1 MAQSSGFFNALKTE
15 AGYDRKYNAD
25 DYSKGLK
32 DVVNNGILKKESG
45 QELYVRSSGGMNLSI
60 DVGGAWIEGHW
71 FFSDTSFTD
80 FSVPAAPVGDM
91 GRIDRVVLRLDTSVS
106 KRSIE
111 FAYKKGNPAQQPT
124 APELTRSGA
133 VYELALADI
142 TVNAGV
148 TSISQ
153 SNIKDQRSDA
163 DLCGMILTSNDI
175 RANIS
180 TIQNEISETK
190 ALTFVPL
197 GEMSTNV
204 AKAVINTSTLPVS
217 GLKVGA
223 WKNDNELYAVIPM
236 SLTGTTN
243 GQFGITGILY
253 SAENATWFAS
263 LKTYVKA
270 EIVYSDTTRNVKAA
284 FLNFGIGSTI
294 TINHGITSEADFI
307 LYIHARKG

>member
-15 AGYDRKYNAD
+15 SGYDRKYNAD

-111 FAYKKGNPAQQPT
+111 FAYKEGDPAQQPT

-153 SNIKDQRSDA
+153 SNIKDQRSNV
-163 DLCGMILTSNDI
+163 DLCGIILTINDLK
-175 RANIS
+175 ANINAV
-180 TIQNEISETK
+180 QEEISGINK
-190 ALTFVPL
+190 LTYVPISSL
-197 GEMSTNV
+197 GTNV
-204 AKAVINTSTLPVS
+204 AKATINTGNPPVS
-217 GLKVGA
+217 GLKTGVL
-223 WKNDNELYAVIPM
+223 KNNNELYAVIPI

-243 GQFGITGILY
+243 GQFGITGMLTSGENFAWFY
-253 SAENATWFAS
+253 EPSA
-263 LKTYVKA
+263 YVDAK
-270 EIVYSDTTRNVKAA
+270 IVYSNTTRNVKAA
-284 FLNFGIGSTI
+284 FLSFGIGSII